1 MAIERSGIK
10 LGENIYL
17 GYVTVQAIADG
28 NINEP
33 IIRPQGNRRLRP
45 LLGKRVEP
53 RACSTSQNNPKN
65 TLHREDRKPKQPR
78 PLETSQNPNK
88 TQEGLEGETD
98 PAGVGVQT
106 CLRIPGVGNSLG
118 RYDHGSPAVG
128 TQRRFPGDLVAG
140 NSRGK
145 GEGAM

>member
-65 TLHREDRKPKQPR
+65 T
-78 PLETSQNPNK
+78 
-88 TQEGLEGETD
+88 